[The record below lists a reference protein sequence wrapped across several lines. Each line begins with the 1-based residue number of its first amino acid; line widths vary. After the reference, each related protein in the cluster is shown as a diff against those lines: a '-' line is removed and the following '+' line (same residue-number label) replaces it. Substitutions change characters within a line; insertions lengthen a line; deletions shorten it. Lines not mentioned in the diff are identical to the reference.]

1 LTDPVTFFLLL
12 LKASLLSSG
21 GQGNLPS
28 LHQDFLARGWAT
40 DSQFA
45 ASLAVGQV
53 SPGPGGL
60 WVVSFGYLVGGIPG
74 ATVAAVAVLIPPLL
88 VLPVGRLH
96 RRFGHNPAVQG
107 FVRGIVLVVAATVPV
122 VFVRVLAAY
131 GLDLREILIVA
142 GSVAILASRRLP
154 VIAVMAV
161 GATAGLILYR

>member
-1 LTDPVTFFLLL
+1 VTDPITFFWLF

-28 LHQDFLARGWAT
+28 LHQDFVTRGWAN

-60 WVVSFGYLVGGIPG
+60 WVVAFGYLVGGFPG
-74 ATVAAVAVLIPPLL
+74 ATLAAFAVVIPPLL
-88 VLPVGRLH
+88 VLPIGRLH
-96 RRFGHNPAVQG
+96 RRFGRNPAVQG

-122 VFVRVLAAY
+122 VFIRILTAY
-131 GLDLREILIVA
+131 GLDFREVLIVA
-142 GSVAILASRRLP
+142 VSIAILASRRLP
-154 VIAVMAV
+154 VIAVMAL
-161 GATAGLILYR
+161 GAIAGLVLYR

>member
-1 LTDPVTFFLLL
+1 LTDPVTFFWLV

-28 LHQDFLARGWAT
+28 LHQDFLARGWAS

-45 ASLAVGQV
+45 AALAVGQV

-60 WVVSFGYLVGGIPG
+60 WVVSFGYLVGGLSG
-74 ATVAAVAVLIPPLL
+74 ATLAALAVVVPPML

-96 RRFGHNPAVQG
+96 RRFGHNAAVRG

-122 VFVRVLAAY
+122 VFLRILAAY
-131 GLDLREILIVA
+131 GLDVREVLIVV
-142 GSVAILASRRLP
+142 SCVVILASRRIP
-154 VIAVMAV
+154 VIGVMALGSIV
-161 GATAGLILYR
+161 GLLLYH